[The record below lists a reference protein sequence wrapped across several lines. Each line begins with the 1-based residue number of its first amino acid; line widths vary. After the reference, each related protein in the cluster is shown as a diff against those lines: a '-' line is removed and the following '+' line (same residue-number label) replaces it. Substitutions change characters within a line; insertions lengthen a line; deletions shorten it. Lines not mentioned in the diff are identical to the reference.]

1 MLSLFAQVAIVV
13 TMTGGQATTLVSNP
27 SRMTQH
33 VTVGLFYGEV
43 KQQADGVRY
52 VELGRAVTALV
63 SPATFALAPGEAQ
76 TVRIRL
82 KEVISAGTTLRLVT
96 TFTPASNNDSAL
108 FNDERPAVATMHITT
123 ITRFI
128 SKLIVAP

>member
-82 KEVISAGTTLRLVT
+82 KEVVPAGTVLRLVT
-96 TFTPASNNDSAL
+96 TFEPQHADEIEQHIAAPVTVAL
-108 FNDERPAVATMHITT
+108 KMK
-123 ITRFI
+123 TRFI
-128 SKLIVAP
+128 SRVETGP